1 MSNEAVIILLA
12 VVITGIAIAFFILW
26 RIQKRPETADMF
38 QQQLLEINRQM
49 TEMQK
54 QQTDVPRILSEGQ
67 VKNLET
73 INKQLTSMVDVFNQ
87 NINSLR
93 NAMHEQL
100 TKTQGNI
107 SQQLEGTTKV
117 VSDVRQKLG
126 ELSETA
132 KNMQELGKDINKLQ
146 DILKPPKLRGNI
158 GELFLEDLLRQV
170 LPTKN
175 YTMQHSFK
183 SGERVDAVIR
193 LGDNLVPIDSKFP
206 LDSFN
211 RIEKAEVE
219 ADKKN
224 AKKDFVRD
232 LKNLINDISKKYIKP
247 DEGTYD
253 FAMMYI
259 PAENVFY
266 EVIIKDEA
274 FVEEKG
280 LLSFALEKH
289 VVPVSPN
296 SFYAYLMAIAYG
308 LRGMHIEKQ
317 AQEIRGKLVDLQQG
331 FGRFFDVFNS
341 LGKNI
346 DMASRKFDEA
356 SKKAERLHD
365 NLSLITGK
373 TIQIEEGGTYLDE
386 KEISKD

>member
-26 RIQKRPETADMF
+26 RMKKRPETADMF

-93 NAMHEQL
+93 NSMHEQL

-175 YTMQHSFK
+175 YTIQHSFK

-232 LKNLINDISKKYIKP
+232 LKNLINDISKKYIRP

-266 EVIIKDEA
+266 EVIIKDDA

-280 LLSFALEKH
+280 LLSYALEKH

-356 SKKAERLHD
+356 SKKAERFHD

-373 TIQIEEGGTYLDE
+373 TIQIEEDRTCLDE
-386 KEISKD
+386 KEVSKD

>member
-1 MSNEAVIILLA
+1 MK
-12 VVITGIAIAFFILW
+12 
-26 RIQKRPETADMF
+26 KRPETADMF

-158 GELFLEDLLRQV
+158 GELF
-170 LPTKN
+170 
-175 YTMQHSFK
+175 
-183 SGERVDAVIR
+183 
-193 LGDNLVPIDSKFP
+193 
-206 LDSFN
+206 
-211 RIEKAEVE
+211 
-219 ADKKN
+219 
-224 AKKDFVRD
+224 
-232 LKNLINDISKKYIKP
+232 
-247 DEGTYD
+247 
-253 FAMMYI
+253 
-259 PAENVFY
+259 
-266 EVIIKDEA
+266 
-274 FVEEKG
+274 
-280 LLSFALEKH
+280 
-289 VVPVSPN
+289 
-296 SFYAYLMAIAYG
+296 
-308 LRGMHIEKQ
+308 
-317 AQEIRGKLVDLQQG
+317 
-331 FGRFFDVFNS
+331 
-341 LGKNI
+341 
-346 DMASRKFDEA
+346 
-356 SKKAERLHD
+356 
-365 NLSLITGK
+365 
-373 TIQIEEGGTYLDE
+373 
-386 KEISKD
+386 

>member
-26 RIQKRPETADMF
+26 RMKKRPETADMF

-93 NAMHEQL
+93 NSMHEQL

-158 GELFLEDLLRQV
+158 GELFFRGFAK
-170 LPTKN
+170 TGSS
-175 YTMQHSFK
+175 H
-183 SGERVDAVIR
+183 
-193 LGDNLVPIDSKFP
+193 
-206 LDSFN
+206 
-211 RIEKAEVE
+211 EKLYYST
-219 ADKKN
+219 
-224 AKKDFVRD
+224 F
-232 LKNLINDISKKYIKP
+232 L
-247 DEGTYD
+247 
-253 FAMMYI
+253 
-259 PAENVFY
+259 
-266 EVIIKDEA
+266 
-274 FVEEKG
+274 
-280 LLSFALEKH
+280 
-289 VVPVSPN
+289 
-296 SFYAYLMAIAYG
+296 
-308 LRGMHIEKQ
+308 
-317 AQEIRGKLVDLQQG
+317 
-331 FGRFFDVFNS
+331 
-341 LGKNI
+341 
-346 DMASRKFDEA
+346 
-356 SKKAERLHD
+356 
-365 NLSLITGK
+365 
-373 TIQIEEGGTYLDE
+373 
-386 KEISKD
+386 

>member
-12 VVITGIAIAFFILW
+12 VVITGVAIAFFILW
-26 RIQKRPETADMF
+26 RMKKRPETADMF

-93 NAMHEQL
+93 NSMHEQL

-175 YTMQHSFK
+175 YTIQHSFK

-232 LKNLINDISKKYIKP
+232 LKNLINDISKKYIRP

-266 EVIIKDEA
+266 EVIIKDDA
-274 FVEEKG
+274 FVEDKG
-280 LLSFALEKH
+280 LLSYALEKH

-356 SKKAERLHD
+356 SKKAERFHD

-373 TIQIEEGGTYLDE
+373 TIQIEEDRTYLDE
-386 KEISKD
+386 KEVSKD

>member
-26 RIQKRPETADMF
+26 RMKKRPETADMF

-93 NAMHEQL
+93 NSMHEQL

-158 GELFLEDLLRQV
+158 GELFLEDMLRQV

-175 YTMQHSFK
+175 YTIQHSFK

-232 LKNLINDISKKYIKP
+232 LKNLINDISKKYIRP

-266 EVIIKDEA
+266 EVIIKDDA

-280 LLSFALEKH
+280 LLSYALEKH

-356 SKKAERLHD
+356 SKKAERFHD

-373 TIQIEEGGTYLDE
+373 TIQIEEDRTCLDE
-386 KEISKD
+386 KEVSKD

>member
-26 RIQKRPETADMF
+26 RKKKRPETADMF

-93 NAMHEQL
+93 NSMHEQL

-175 YTMQHSFK
+175 YTIQHSFK

-232 LKNLINDISKKYIKP
+232 LKNLINDISKKYIRP

-266 EVIIKDEA
+266 EVIIKDDA

-280 LLSFALEKH
+280 LLSYALEKH

-356 SKKAERLHD
+356 SKKAERFHD

-373 TIQIEEGGTYLDE
+373 TIQIEEDRTCLDE
-386 KEISKD
+386 KEVSKD